1 MDFMDRIDR
10 NGNSNNTSFEK
21 TKHSDVSR
29 VSKMIQ
35 AFVYVD
41 RYCKVQR
48 YQHMHGHSLL
58 LLAPTRIRLP
68 VGSKYQCMCCSNEWF
83 RH

>member
-10 NGNSNNTSFEK
+10 NGNSNNTSIEK

-41 RYCKVQR
+41 R
-48 YQHMHGHSLL
+48 
-58 LLAPTRIRLP
+58 
-68 VGSKYQCMCCSNEWF
+68 
-83 RH
+83 